1 MLGPQSAIAEGKFLL
16 HLIVGL
22 TRNANTAALGDS
34 FQTGGDVDAVAVKII
49 SLDDDIA
56 KMHTDAERY
65 LARASRASVARSHRA
80 LNFSRTVD
88 AFDDAG
94 ELREQTVAHQLHCT
108 AAVLCDRRIDH
119 L

>member
-1 MLGPQSAIAEGKFLL
+1 MLRPQSAIAEGKFLL

-22 TRNANTAALGDS
+22 TRNANSAALGNS
-34 FQTGGDVDAVAVKII
+34 FETSGDIDAIAVKII
-49 SLDDDIA
+49 SLDEDIA
-56 KMHTDAERY
+56 KMDTDAERH
-65 LARASRASVARSHRA
+65 LARPLMAGVARGHRA

-94 ELREQTVAHQLHCT
+94 ELREQAVAHQLHST
-108 AAVLCDRRIDH
+108 AAVLCERWVDH